1 MVLAEFQR
9 KFLRDVYDNPAGTRR
24 AFLTIARKNGKSA
37 LIAALLLAH
46 LVGPEAR
53 LNSQIVSGAMSRD
66 HAALVHGLA
75 ATMVQLSPKVSKL
88 VRIVPWSKRILGL
101 RSEERR
107 VGIEGV
113 RRCRT
118 VWAPYY

>member
-53 LNSQIVSGAMSRD
+53 LNSQIVPGALIRD
-66 HAALVHGLA
+66 QVAQVHGLA
-75 ATMVQLSPKVSKL
+75 VKME
-88 VRIVPWSKRILGL
+88 LGQAP
-101 RSEERR
+101 
-107 VGIEGV
+107 
-113 RRCRT
+113 RT
-118 VWAPYY
+118 VRVCHDGYSSEDAVSIKKK